1 MDYVDALLAD
11 DAHRITRYS
20 ALGEHIQSRLRQAPR
35 AFRELLRQTAEHKGL
50 TIGGYETIELEPE
63 DQLRRGGLAAKD
75 LLEASF
81 RCCAAGM
88 FYDFAPL
95 QHLLKTYPRLRMR
108 SEILGI
114 HRDCWEK
121 LRSAGRLRIEP
132 WEATFQLIVGALAEE
147 CHVSQVDFGFLLEEG
162 RKPDLSV
169 LEQTRRG
176 LHLLDRLLQAE
187 RVPGGCLSSESRHGK
202 RRG

>member
-1 MDYVDALLAD
+1 
-11 DAHRITRYS
+11 
-20 ALGEHIQSRLRQAPR
+20 
-35 AFRELLRQTAEHKGL
+35 
-50 TIGGYETIELEPE
+50 
-63 DQLRRGGLAAKD
+63 
-75 LLEASF
+75 
-81 RCCAAGM
+81 
-88 FYDFAPL
+88 
-95 QHLLKTYPRLRMR
+95 MR

-114 HRDCWEK
+114 HRDCWER

-187 RVPGGCLSSESRHGK
+187 RVPGGCLSSERRHGQ